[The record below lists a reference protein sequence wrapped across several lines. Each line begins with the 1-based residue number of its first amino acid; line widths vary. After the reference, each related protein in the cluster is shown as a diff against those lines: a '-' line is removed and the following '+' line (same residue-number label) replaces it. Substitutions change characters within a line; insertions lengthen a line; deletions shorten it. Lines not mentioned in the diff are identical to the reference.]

1 MPMWCVAPLEINEG
15 NSLGARVQSPYRL
28 RPFLVTRV
36 SVFRIR
42 EILQCDLFCIACE
55 DVLVHMRRTDQ
66 ISCTIAQIKMRIR
79 ASFWVIIQTQ
89 KPHRNNTNR

>member
-55 DVLVHMRRTDQ
+55 DVLVHMRSDKLYDSTDQ
-66 ISCTIAQIKMRIR
+66 DEDTGFILGHY
-79 ASFWVIIQTQ
+79 
-89 KPHRNNTNR
+89 PNTKTS